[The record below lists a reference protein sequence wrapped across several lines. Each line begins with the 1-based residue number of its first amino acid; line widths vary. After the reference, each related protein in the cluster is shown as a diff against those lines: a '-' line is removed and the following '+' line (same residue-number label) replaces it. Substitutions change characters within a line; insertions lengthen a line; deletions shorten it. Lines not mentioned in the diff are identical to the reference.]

1 MPPRILH
8 TSAEPAALLP
18 DRFEAWFAARGW
30 SPRAHQLALLEKARE
45 DRSALLIA
53 PTGAGKTLAG
63 FLPTLV
69 ELSSSPSPLAG
80 EGRGGGWPQAPL
92 VELPPS
98 RQPAAADLPR
108 KEGGDNNK
116 LVSTGRSVQR
126 TGGLHTLYISPL
138 KALAVDIA
146 RNLERPIAE
155 MALPIK
161 VETRTGDTPVSRRQR
176 QRRYPP
182 DVLLT
187 TPEQLALLL
196 SSDDAPFLFSSLKRI
211 VLDELHALVTS
222 KRGDLLSL
230 GLARLWRLAPQMRAI
245 GLSATV
251 AEPDQLARFLVPQP
265 DGQEVAADV
274 VIAGGAAPPL
284 VEMLDTSEQLPW
296 AGHSARHALPEI
308 YELIKANKTTLVFVN
323 TRSQA
328 EMLFQNLWSM
338 NDDGLAIALHHGSLD
353 VAQRRKVEDAMSA
366 GRLRG
371 VVCTSSLDL
380 GVDWG
385 DVDLVVNIGAPKG
398 SSRLMQRIG
407 RANHRLDEASRAVLV
422 PANRFE
428 VLECRVAID
437 AIAEN
442 AQDTPPLRTGAL
454 DVLAQHVLGCA
465 CGEPFLSDELYGEVR
480 TAAPYAKLSRQDFDD
495 VVDFV
500 ASGGYALKT
509 YERFA
514 RIKQDKEG
522 RWRVANPKVRQSYR
536 MNVGTIVEDDMLK
549 VRLVR
554 SRGGQGKAGGSTGVI
569 ARGGRLLGEIEEA
582 FIEGLSPG
590 DTFVFSGEV
599 VRYETLVEDQV
610 YVSRAHDKDPKVP
623 SYMGGKFP
631 LSTYLAERVRRL
643 LDNSRAWGGLPE
655 QVRDWLSQQKDV
667 SRVPA
672 VRELLVE
679 SFPRANKHYL
689 VCYPFEGRLAHQ
701 TLGMLLTRRLERARA
716 RPLGFVAN
724 EYAVAIWGLGDLSF
738 MIRDG
743 RIDLNALFD
752 PDMLGDDLE
761 AWLAESA
768 LMKRTFRNCAIIS
781 GLIARRHTGE
791 EKSRRQVLFSTD
803 LVYDVLRKHQADHVL
818 LRAARADAATGLL
831 DLRRL
836 GDMLARI
843 HGRITHRELDRVS
856 PLAVPVMLE
865 IGRESVYGE
874 AGDELLAEAA
884 DELVKE
890 AMS

>member
-1 MPPRILH
+1 VSIV
-8 TSAEPAALLP
+8 EPENLAPSLLP
-18 DRFEAWFAARGW
+18 ETFLRWFESRGW
-30 SPRAHQLALLEKARE
+30 SPREHQLALLRKTRD

-69 ELSSSPSPLAG
+69 ELSAPAAPSRGEFASS
-80 EGRGGGWPQAPL
+80 GRG
-92 VELPPS
+92 
-98 RQPAAADLPR
+98 
-108 KEGGDNNK
+108 
-116 LVSTGRSVQR
+116 VQR
-126 TGGLHTLYISPL
+126 SRGLHTLYISPL

-146 RNLERPIAE
+146 RNLETPIAQ
-155 MALPIK
+155 MNLPIK

-182 DVLLT
+182 DILLT

-196 SSDDAPFLFSSLKRI
+196 SSDDAPFLFGSLRRI

-222 KRGDLLSL
+222 KRGDLLAL
-230 GLARLWRLAPQMRAI
+230 GLARLWRLAPQIRAI

-251 AEPDQLARFLVPQP
+251 AEPESLARFLVPQR
-265 DGQEVAADV
+265 DGNSEAADI
-274 VIAGGAAPPL
+274 VIAGGAAAPV
-284 VEMLDTSEQLPW
+284 VEMLDTRERLPW
-296 AGHSARHALPEI
+296 AGHSARHALGEV
-308 YELIKANKTTLVFVN
+308 YDLIKRNKTTLVFVN

-328 EMLFQNLWSM
+328 EMLFQDLWRM

-353 VAQRRKVEDAMSA
+353 VAQRRKVEDAMAA
-366 GRLRG
+366 GKLRG

-385 DVDLVVNIGAPKG
+385 DVDLVINIGAPKG
-398 SSRLMQRIG
+398 ASRLMQRIG
-407 RANHRLDEASRAVLV
+407 RANHRIDEASRAVLV

-428 VLECRVAID
+428 VLECAVAID
-437 AIAEN
+437 AVNEN

-465 CGEPFLSDELYGEVR
+465 CGEPFLSDQLYREVL
-480 TAAPYAKLSRQDFDD
+480 TAAPYAGLTRTDFDD

-500 ASGGYALKT
+500 ATGGYALKS

-514 RIKQDKEG
+514 RVKQDKTG
-522 RWRVANPKVRQSYR
+522 RWRVTNPRVRQSYR
-536 MNVGTIVEDDMLK
+536 LNVGTIVEEAMLK

-554 SRGGQGKAGGSTGVI
+554 SRGGGQGNNKGSTG
-569 ARGGRLLGEIEEA
+569 ALGRGGRMLGEIEEY
-582 FIEGLSPG
+582 FIEGLVVG
-590 DTFVFSGEV
+590 DTFVFGGEV
-599 VRYETLVEDQV
+599 VRYEALAEDQV
-610 YVSRAHDKDPKVP
+610 YVSRANDRDAKVP

-631 LSTYLAERVRRL
+631 LSTYLAERVRKL
-643 LDNSRAWGGLPE
+643 LADKRAWNALPD
-655 QVRDWLSQQKDV
+655 QVREWLSLQAHL
-667 SRVPA
+667 SRIPG
-672 VRELLVE
+672 VRELVVE
-679 SFPRANKHYL
+679 AFPRGNKHYL

-724 EYAVAIWGLGDLSF
+724 EYALAIWGLGDVSS
-738 MIRDG
+738 MIRQG
-743 RIDLNALFD
+743 RLDLNALFD

-768 LMKRTFRNCAIIS
+768 LMKRTFRTSAIIS
-781 GLIARRHTGE
+781 GLIARRFTGE
-791 EKSRRQVLFSTD
+791 EKTRRQVLFSTD
-803 LVYDVLRKHQADHVL
+803 LVYDVLRKHQPDHVL

-836 GDMLARI
+836 GDMLLRI
-843 HGRITHRELDRVS
+843 KGRITFRELDRVS

-865 IGRESVYGE
+865 IGREAVYGE
-874 AGDELLAEAA
+874 ASDELLAEAA

-890 AMS
+890 ATG